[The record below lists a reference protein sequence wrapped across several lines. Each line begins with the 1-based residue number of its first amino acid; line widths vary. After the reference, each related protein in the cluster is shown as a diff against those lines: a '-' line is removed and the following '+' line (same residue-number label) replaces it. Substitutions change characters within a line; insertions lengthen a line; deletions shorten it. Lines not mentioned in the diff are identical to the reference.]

1 MRRTALVLALG
12 FVALGL
18 APKAKASCAPLP
30 PLRQAIAHAEV
41 VFVGTVVALEH
52 EGRTATFRVEDV
64 WKGKLHETVI
74 VHAGP
79 GIDAIEAAE
88 RNGGGVASSVD
99 RTYGTGTRYLVVSEG
114 RSGKVLRDS
123 ICSSTQPY
131 NDELVGFRPVTAHP
145 PLPGGDASVGPTAN
159 DEAGTPTAWI
169 LLGGLASA
177 GALLAVT
184 LALSRL
190 RVRRAGA

>member
-1 MRRTALVLALG
+1 MRRPALVLALG
-12 FVALGL
+12 FIALGL
-18 APKAKASCAPLP
+18 APQAKASCAPSP
-30 PLRQAIAHAEV
+30 PLRQAIAHAD

-64 WKGKLHETVI
+64 WKGQVHETVI

-88 RNGGGVASSVD
+88 RNGEGVASSAD

-114 RSGKVLRDS
+114 RSGEVLRDS

-131 NDELVGFRPVTAHP
+131 KDELAALRPATAHP
-145 PLPGGDASVGPTAN
+145 PLAGGDASVGSDAT

-169 LLGGLASA
+169 VLGSAAAAVVAALAW
-177 GALLAVT
+177 L
-184 LALSRL
+184 RL